1 VQSFSVPSTTT
12 TLAQTGGGFLGVEA
26 VGNANEIKGRHVLLA
41 VLLATPA
48 FLVSGFI
55 TVAALHQFSGAG
67 TAHSLESELPGMK
80 AIGPL
85 ITSILAMPVVV
96 LAWMAVGRGAL
107 RTSGLSGLA
116 LLRPSV
122 RHLVVSSVVGV
133 VLALGAVVS
142 VWVWPVESSSYLI
155 TQARSAGT
163 IGVVV
168 VFVSLVL
175 TAPVLEEFF
184 FRGLISAAVFRRFG
198 FWSAFGVSTL
208 CFGAMHLPTTHASGP
223 GMVFTTALG
232 GVAWAARVRFSSL
245 FCAMALHA
253 SYNAVVVASD
263 VWLK

>member
-1 VQSFSVPSTTT
+1 V
-12 TLAQTGGGFLGVEA
+12 QTGGGFLGVEA
-26 VGNANEIKGRHVLLA
+26 VGISNEIKCRHVLLA
-41 VLLATPA
+41 VLIAIPA

-67 TAHSLESELPGMK
+67 TAHSVGSKLPGIK
-80 AIGPL
+80 GIGPL
-85 ITSILAMPVVV
+85 VTGTLATPAVV
-96 LAWMAVGRGAL
+96 LAWIAVGRGAL

-122 RHLVVSSVVGV
+122 GHLFVSSLVGV

-142 VWVWPVESSSYLI
+142 LWVWPVDSSSYLI

-168 VFVSLVL
+168 VFVSFVL
-175 TAPVLEEFF
+175 TGPVLEEFF
-184 FRGLISAAVFRRFG
+184 FRGFISAAVFRRFG

-208 CFGAMHLPTTHASGP
+208 CFGAMHLPTTYTSGP
-223 GMVFTTALG
+223 GIVFTTALG
-232 GVAWAARVRFSSL
+232 GVAWAARARFSSL

-263 VWLK
+263 VLLQ

>member
-1 VQSFSVPSTTT
+1 
-12 TLAQTGGGFLGVEA
+12 VEA
-26 VGNANEIKGRHVLLA
+26 VGSSHDITGRHVLLA
-41 VLLATPA
+41 VLLAIPA
-48 FLVSGFI
+48 FLISGVI
-55 TVAALHQFSGAG
+55 TVAALHHFAGAG
-67 TAHSLESELPGMK
+67 TAHAVVSELPGMK

-85 ITSILAMPVVV
+85 ITSMLAMPVVV

-107 RTSGLSGLA
+107 RTAGLSGLA

-122 RHLVVSSVVGV
+122 RHLIGSSVVGV

-142 VWVWPVESSSYLI
+142 VWVWPVERSSSLI
-155 TQARSAGT
+155 TQARAAGP

-168 VFVSLVL
+168 VFVALVL

-184 FRGLISAAVFRRFG
+184 FRGLLSAAVFRRCG
-198 FWSAFGVSTL
+198 FWAAFGVSTL

-232 GVAWAARVRFSSL
+232 GVAWAARVRCSSL